1 MLVTQGAIIAALM
14 GIVPTALAQELSHG
28 AMGFEGKVLLKTT
41 RTANNKPATLPSGGT
56 AEITSML
63 ISIEPGG
70 HSSLHSHPVP
80 VIAYVLEGSLETRFE
95 GAVRSYKVGEAVV
108 EPMNTP
114 MQAVNPGESPTKL
127 LVVFVGQQGTPNSV
141 AVK

>member
-14 GIVPTALAQELSHG
+14 GIVPAALAQELSHG

-41 RTANNKPATLPSGGT
+41 RTANNKPVALPSGGR

-63 ISIEPGG
+63 VSIEPGG

-80 VIAYVLEGSLETRFE
+80 VIGGREIERSAACCVTVPAWRSL
-95 GAVRSYKVGEAVV
+95 
-108 EPMNTP
+108 P
-114 MQAVNPGESPTKL
+114 L
-127 LVVFVGQQGTPNSV
+127 
-141 AVK
+141 